1 MISSEEAYNKH
12 LPEFSAIPEEK
23 IKTPSMARDDVI
35 GEAEELKVV
44 ALEDE
49 EVLVKAS
56 CPRKFIKTLDERVGN

>member
-44 ALEDE
+44 AL
-49 EVLVKAS
+49 
-56 CPRKFIKTLDERVGN
+56 RKCLSRQVVRGSSSRHLMSV